1 MSPKVT
7 ILGIG
12 NLLLK
17 DDGLGIHAL
26 ELLKERYEFPQGV
39 ELVDGGVL
47 GLGLMG
53 VLTEAEYVIVLDSI
67 KNGGR
72 PGQIYRIQDPDVITR
87 MREKNSLHEI
97 DFLET
102 LSACELLGKR
112 PRCVILG
119 IEPKEI
125 YQVDI
130 QLSQEVFESMEDLIQ
145 LVIQELKDLGIRPK
159 ERIECV

>member
-72 PGQIYRIQDPDVITR
+72 PGQIYRIQDPDIITR
-87 MREKNSLHEI
+87 MRGKNSLHEI

-145 LVIQELKDLGIRPK
+145 LAIQELKGSWH
-159 ERIECV
+159 

>member
-1 MSPKVT
+1 MPQKIT

-26 ELLKERYEFPQGV
+26 HLLKERYEFPEGV

-53 VLTEAEYVIVLDSI
+53 VLTESEYVIVLDSI
-67 KNGGR
+67 KNGGS
-72 PGQIYRIQDPDVITR
+72 PGQLHRVQDPQILTR
-87 MREKNSLHEI
+87 MRAKNSLHEI

-125 YQVDI
+125 YQVDME
-130 QLSQEVFESMEDLIQ
+130 LSKEVLSSMEPLIQ
-145 LVIQELKDLGIRPK
+145 LVIQELNALGIAPK
-159 ERIECV
+159 ERLSCV